1 MPSTTLTSMPACTA
15 SRSHPSRFRFLGT
28 PRKEPAPSAVSSDP
42 FRPAI
47 AQIEHIALATNDLE
61 RLRDFYQQLGAVAS
75 PPCSDPE
82 VGVRSCVLDFCGV
95 RLELFERPAGGEG
108 AADVRRAPGFVHLG
122 FALGSADAVDE
133 LSRVIDSAGH
143 SVLEPPHRRGGLGRY
158 ESVVLDPDGN
168 RIKLTV

>member
-1 MPSTTLTSMPACTA
+1 
-15 SRSHPSRFRFLGT
+15 
-28 PRKEPAPSAVSSDP
+28 VSSDP

-75 PPCSDPE
+75 PPCSDPDT
-82 VGVRSCVLDFCGV
+82 GVRSCMLDFWGA
-95 RLELFERPAGGEG
+95 RLELFERPASGEG
-108 AADVRRAPGFVHLG
+108 AADVRRAPGFAHLG
-122 FALGSADAVDE
+122 FALRSADAVDE
-133 LSRVIDSAGH
+133 LSAVIAAAGH
-143 SVLEPPHRRGGLGRY
+143 RVLEPPHRAGDPGRY